1 MNVLVLR
8 PERAARR
15 TAEALERLGH
25 RAILAPVLAI
35 EDLAGP
41 IPEGPFDAVLA
52 TSANGLRKLKQR
64 PEIEALKALP
74 LIAVGDRTAE
84 AGREAGFSTVH
95 IAEGDGRALVADAV
109 ARFPAPARF
118 LHAAGADRA
127 FDVAGALRAHGHETE
142 VVELYKATPAS
153 ALPEAAAR
161 ALALGAADAALHHSG
176 RIAETF
182 LALAEAA
189 NLGEAVRRTPHAA
202 LAPRIARTLEAAGC
216 RRVAVASRP
225 DEAALLDALQAILK
239 LGPEDGSP
247 SAPERSN

>member
-25 RAILAPVLAI
+25 RAILAPVLTI
-35 EDLAGP
+35 EDLASP
-41 IPEGPFDAVLA
+41 IPAGPFDAVLA
-52 TSANGLRKLKQR
+52 TSANGLRKLRLR
-64 PEIEALKALP
+64 PEIASLATLP

-95 IAEGDGRALVADAV
+95 VAEGDGRALVADAD
-109 ARFPAPARF
+109 ARFRKPARF

-127 FDVAGALRAHGHETE
+127 FDVAGALGERGHEAV
-142 VVELYKATPAS
+142 VVELYRATPVET
-153 ALPEAAAR
+153 LPEAATR
-161 ALALGAADAALHHSG
+161 ALAFGAAAAALHHSG

-189 NLGEAVRRTPHAA
+189 GLGERVRALPHAA
-202 LAPRIARTLEAAGC
+202 LAPRIARALEAAGC
-216 RRVAVASRP
+216 RRVAVAERP
-225 DEAALLDALQAILK
+225 DEAALLEALQAILK
-239 LGPEDGSP
+239 HHPEDGSP
-247 SAPERSN
+247 SGHERSN